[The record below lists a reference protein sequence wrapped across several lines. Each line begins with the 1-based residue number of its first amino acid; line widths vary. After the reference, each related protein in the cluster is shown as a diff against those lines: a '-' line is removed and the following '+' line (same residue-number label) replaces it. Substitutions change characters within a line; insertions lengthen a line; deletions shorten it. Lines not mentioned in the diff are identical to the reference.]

1 MHLTTTQVLIV
12 ACPAGMSL
20 TTSLDGIV
28 LEEDTYLVMSAD
40 AETTTEAEAPARILR
55 SAVKFEPKPPGSVI
69 LERATPLRLLA
80 VVHDLDH
87 ESTSRE
93 EWVASALAEVL
104 LIADRENL
112 SALALPML
120 GAGSGGLTYHRF
132 AELLTMELH
141 RAAPVRLRHIWL
153 AVPPEAATFDLEP
166 LAVLGAP
173 FALERL

>member
-20 TTSLDGIV
+20 TTSLDGVV

-40 AETTTEAEAPARILR
+40 ANTTTEEEAPARILR
-55 SAVKFEPKPPGSVI
+55 SSVEFEPKPPGSVVI
-69 LERATPLRLLA
+69 EGGTPLRMLA

-87 ESTSRE
+87 QSTSRE

-120 GAGSGGLTYHRF
+120 GTGSGGLSYRRF
-132 AELLTMELH
+132 TDLLTMELH
-141 RAAPVRLRHIWL
+141 RAAPLRLRHIWL
-153 AVPPEAATFDLEP
+153 AVPPEAVTTDLEP